1 MPLTSLVGSDV
12 DGHVL
17 GRVGALVGDAIDSVY
32 LKGVRGV
39 GPQVTD
45 EHPGLCQAKLPRHK
59 LHVVVAVRAG
69 TAVRTTLLTHD
80 VVDHILTTARLP
92 GPVPLQDHRSLV
104 HDGDHVPRARGN
116 AYKQTQRGTFI

>member
-1 MPLTSLVGSDV
+1 M
-12 DGHVL
+12 L
-17 GRVGALVGDAIDSVY
+17 GRVRALVGDPIYSLY
-32 LKGVRGV
+32 LEAVQRV
-39 GPQVTD
+39 SPQVTD

-59 LHVVVAVRAG
+59 LHIVITVRAG
-69 TAVRTTLLTHD
+69 TAGRTTLLTHD

-92 GPVPLQDHRSLV
+92 GRVPLQDHRSLV